1 MQGVGFRH
9 YVRETA
15 RDLGLSGWVRN
26 APDGSVEVTADGPP
40 QSTKALLDAV
50 RRGPGGGGVVV
61 EDVELAE
68 PNESGEATGLSSAA
82 GGPNKSELP
91 FPFSVRW

>member
-1 MQGVGFRH
+1 VQGVGFRH

-26 APDGSVEVTADGPP
+26 APDGSVEVAADGPP
-40 QSTKALLDAV
+40 QSTNALLEAV
-50 RRGPGGGGVVV
+50 RRGPGGAVV

-68 PNESGEATGLSSAA
+68 AGESAQSTRPIGAA
-82 GGPNKSELP
+82 GESNKSELP

>member
-26 APDGSVEVTADGPP
+26 APDGSVEVAADGPP

-68 PNESGEATGLSSAA
+68 PNESGEATGLSSSA

>member
-1 MQGVGFRH
+1 VQGVGFRH

-26 APDGSVEVTADGPP
+26 APDGSVEVAADGPP

-50 RRGPGGGGVVV
+50 RRGPGGAVVV
-61 EDVELAE
+61 DIELAE
-68 PNESGEATGLSSAA
+68 PSESGEATGPSGAA
-82 GGPNKSELP
+82 SGSGRSELP

>member
-50 RRGPGGGGVVV
+50 RRGPGVAVV

-68 PNESGEATGLSSAA
+68 PAVESGEATGPSSAA
-82 GGPNKSELP
+82 SGPNKSELP